1 MIIYPSILGL
11 SLIGIYIL
19 ARGYFRETKLIPE
32 IELKLRLKANQSLR
46 SKTWENLIF
55 PTFLKLRNNFLPA
68 LLKSSEYVV
77 NLARSF
83 VLKLE
88 VRLKHTADTIHGK
101 AINLDISQR
110 SEYWENL
117 NGNKNGDKE
126 KAEK

>member
-1 MIIYPSILGL
+1 MIIYPAILGL

-19 ARGYFRETKLIPE
+19 ARGYFREAKLIPE

-88 VRLKHTADTIHGK
+88 ASLNTTAHI
-101 AINLDISQR
+101 INA
-110 SEYWENL
+110 
-117 NGNKNGDKE
+117 KP
-126 KAEK
+126 